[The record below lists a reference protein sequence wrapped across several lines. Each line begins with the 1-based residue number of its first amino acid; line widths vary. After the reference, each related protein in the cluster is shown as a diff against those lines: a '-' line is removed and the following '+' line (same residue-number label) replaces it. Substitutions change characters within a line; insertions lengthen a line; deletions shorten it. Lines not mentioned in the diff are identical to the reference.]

1 MAVGGRGAVATLLST
16 YANQPWLF
24 GGAAFWEIGP
34 SPIFFG
40 NAPVLRET
48 QMNKPPPSCANSS
61 MRLYPVPVRAGVSVV
76 VSVSAGETIESMVDR
91 GMAASAN
98 TEEAAKASR
107 IGTTTFRKARYV
119 VLLARKPGLSPS
131 EVLMAEYAL
140 REMNQSQR
148 TEGPYQTVRPIVE
161 RIWGENLGTKGLD
174 QTENRRLAEFDR
186 AIATLCEVTRLIDEI
201 PIPATGE
208 KITETLQLMKRAQR
222 QLRSFTSKLEKLEW
236 KT

>member
-1 MAVGGRGAVATLLST
+1 MRDLIDEYRGAGKGLLNYKIVSDKAVELTNEVAPIPK
-16 YANQPWLF
+16 A
-24 GGAAFWEIGP
+24 GA
-34 SPIFFG
+34 
-40 NAPVLRET
+40 
-48 QMNKPPPSCANSS
+48 K
-61 MRLYPVPVRAGVSVV
+61 